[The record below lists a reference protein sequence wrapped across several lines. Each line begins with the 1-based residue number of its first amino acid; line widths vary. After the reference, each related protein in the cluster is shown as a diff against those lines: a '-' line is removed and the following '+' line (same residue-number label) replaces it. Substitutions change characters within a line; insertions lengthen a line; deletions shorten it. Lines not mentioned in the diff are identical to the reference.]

1 MGLKHRLEAL
11 EARAERPPNPEV
23 RARMKKV
30 LDELAAAK
38 REGRPPSPEA
48 RAISEAFR
56 ERSRERESQG

>member
-1 MGLKHRLEAL
+1 MEAL
-11 EARAERPPNPEV
+11 EAQAPPKRPNPEV